1 MKIVIICAGILYVFL
16 MGFLVSFM
24 KKEQSNLDRETL
36 ERINKIPV
44 WKISPFS
51 LFLAILGL
59 TFLVAG
65 WMKFRNESILAF
77 YVLSILFI
85 GSESINY
92 QSKLNR
98 VQAPFQ
104 YINTIAMYQYLLIM
118 NYAVFI
124 AFLSFLRQRN

>member
-1 MKIVIICAGILYVFL
+1 MDIVIICIGIIPVVFIS
-16 MGFLVSFM
+16 FLVSFI
-24 KKEQSNLDRETL
+24 KKEQNNIDKETL

-44 WKISPFS
+44 WRISPFS

-59 TFLVAG
+59 TLLAIG

-77 YVLSILFI
+77 YVLSILFV
-85 GSESINY
+85 GAESINY

-98 VQAPFQ
+98 VKAPFR

>member
-1 MKIVIICAGILYVFL
+1 MDIVIICIGIIPVVFIS
-16 MGFLVSFM
+16 FLVFFI
-24 KKEQSNLDRETL
+24 KKEQNNIDKETL

-44 WKISPFS
+44 WRISPFS

-59 TFLVAG
+59 ILLAIG

-77 YVLSILFI
+77 YVLSILFV
-85 GSESINY
+85 GAESINY

-98 VQAPFQ
+98 VKAPFR